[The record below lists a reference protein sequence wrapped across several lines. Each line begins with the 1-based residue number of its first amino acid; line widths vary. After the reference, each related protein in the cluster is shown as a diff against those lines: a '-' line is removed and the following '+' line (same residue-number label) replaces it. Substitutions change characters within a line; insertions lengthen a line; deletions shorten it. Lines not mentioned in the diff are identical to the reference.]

1 MLQNITFTQT
11 LNPIEIY
18 TMKMNAYLILSMPK
32 IVQKYISRLFWEF
45 CKHAIKK
52 LREWIK
58 GQIRT
63 TSERIFKKS
72 SRKYKKRSQS
82 KSNNRHP
89 TTKPFKS
96 YCHFQWC
103 THRKQFCSREQYQ
116 HTSSNV
122 WSTTKI
128 IPSCNYKYNKFSY
141 FSSQPTE
148 SWKTTNAMECS
159 VVPCGVRHFF
169 LILSQVLRKCNAAF
183 VFLQKH
189 AVL

>member
-1 MLQNITFTQT
+1 MQLKNFANGSKVRFEQHLKGFSKKVRGN
-11 LNPIEIY
+11 
-18 TMKMNAYLILSMPK
+18 
-32 IVQKYISRLFWEF
+32 
-45 CKHAIKK
+45 IKK
-52 LREWIK
+52 DHN
-58 GQIRT
+58 QSQT
-63 TSERIFKKS
+63 TGTQQQNLLKATE
-72 SRKYKKRSQS
+72 
-82 KSNNRHP
+82 
-89 TTKPFKS
+89 
-96 YCHFQWC
+96 FQWC